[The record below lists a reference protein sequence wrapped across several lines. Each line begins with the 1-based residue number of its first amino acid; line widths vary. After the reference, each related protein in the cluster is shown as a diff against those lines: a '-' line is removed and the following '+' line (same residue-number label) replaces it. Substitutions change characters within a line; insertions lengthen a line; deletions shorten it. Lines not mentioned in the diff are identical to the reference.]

1 MNVEELKSVIVSQRQ
16 QMEELFQQEEII
28 DREIGLENVRYLLSH
43 PNILAILGVRRS
55 GKSVFTW
62 LLLRDKKFGYINFFD
77 ERLASLRSDELSKIV
92 QAFSELYSETNYF
105 ILDEIQIV
113 QGWERF
119 VSRLRTSKRIVITGS
134 NSALLSGDLSSF
146 ITGRHSDIVLF
157 PFSFREILKTKGVKL
172 GVDWYQYDDK
182 ISAVKRFLED
192 FLIKGGFPEVQKF
205 GSRILQGIY
214 RDIVENDVILQ
225 HKIRNKEAIRSLSLY
240 LASNICK
247 EISFEK
253 LTGYLSIKNG
263 HTVAKY
269 IRYLE
274 ESYMFFILQRFSF
287 KLKEQF
293 IAPRKIYIIDT
304 GIAESVA
311 FRVSPDRGRQM
322 ENIVFVEL
330 MRRNLYLALNQELY
344 YWKDHRGREVDFV
357 LKKGNEIVQL
367 IQVSYVSSKTEI
379 NERERDS
386 LILAS
391 KDLKC
396 DDLIVITWDY
406 EDEEAKEG
414 KKIKYVP
421 IWKWLLKS
429 DELNTA

>member
-146 ITGRHSDIVLF
+146 ITGRHSDVVLF

-172 GVDWYQYDDK
+172 GVGWYQYDDK

-274 ESYMFFILQRFSF
+274 ESYLFFILQRFSF